1 VAIVIRPAT
10 SADIDAFSSMAGKPS
25 IRAVCMEKDGR
36 IIALG
41 GIAFAKGRWIGFC
54 DLMPEARQH
63 KMHIMRGARRFMAA
77 ARKSG
82 VRYIYAA
89 ADLDEPRSICWL
101 QSLGFRLDPRSG
113 VLYRWGT

>member
-1 VAIVIRPAT
+1 MAVVIRPAT
-10 SADIDAFSSMAGKPS
+10 RPDIDAFSSMSGKPS
-25 IRAVCMEKDGR
+25 IKAVCMEKDGR

-41 GIAFAKGRWIGFC
+41 GIAYAKGRWIGFC
-54 DLMPEARQH
+54 DLAPEARHH
-63 KMHIMRGARRFMAA
+63 KMHIMLGARRFMAE

-89 ADLDEPRSICWL
+89 ADPHESRSILWL
-101 QSLGFRLDPRSG
+101 KSLGFHLDPRSG